1 MAQTLVTVADAPWL
15 TEAEASLPQGSLRR
29 IALFS
34 LLTILVGFGGL
45 TAWAA
50 LARIESAVPA
60 TGTIISG
67 GKRKTISLADGGI
80 LRTLMVQEGDKVAA
94 GQALLRLDDVQPRA
108 ALSQAHVLY
117 WSAVARAARLT
128 AEAADQRD
136 LPVSA
141 ALRAAADADPAVAAA
156 VAAEAYQFKSRWGA
170 LDANTR
176 VEERR
181 IAQQEA
187 QITAL
192 RAQIASAASRM
203 ALVREELRGVD
214 FLMARGLSTK
224 PRQLELRRAEV
235 EMRGAI
241 GQFAGQYNEALQVI
255 AQVRSGIINT
265 MEARRADISR
275 ERSETQAAQADAE
288 QRLTAARDLLQK
300 REILAPEPGTVTD
313 FRYFTPGSS
322 IMAGQPVMDL
332 VPDTQHLLVEGTVAP
347 FEVEHLAVGQR
358 VNVRLTAYKAHRV
371 PVITGRLTYVGAD
384 RQMDAN
390 NQPVFMVR
398 AEIDAGALR
407 DKPGVV
413 LLPGMPADILI
424 VNGARSVL
432 DFLISPITDSIGHA
446 MKEE

>member
-80 LRTLMVQEGDKVAA
+80 LKTLMVQEGDKVAA
-94 GQALLRLDDVQPRA
+94 GQVLLRLDDVQPRA
-108 ALSQAHVLY
+108 ALFQASVLY

-128 AEAADQRD
+128 AEAADRRE

-141 ALRAAADADPAVAAA
+141 ALRGAADADPAVAAA
-156 VAAEAYQFKSRWGA
+156 VAAEAYQFQSRWGA

-176 VEERR
+176 VEERK

-187 QITAL
+187 QIAAL
-192 RAQIASAASRM
+192 RAQIASAGLRLG
-203 ALVREELRGVD
+203 LVQEELRGVD
-214 FLMARGLSTK
+214 FLMSRGLATK
-224 PRQLELRRAEV
+224 PRQLELRRGEAEL
-235 EMRGAI
+235 RGNI

-332 VPDTQHLLVEGTVAP
+332 VPDTQRLLVEGTVAP

-371 PVITGRLTYVGAD
+371 PVITGHLTYVGAD

>member
-1 MAQTLVTVADAPWL
+1 MAQNLVTVADAPWL

-29 IALFS
+29 IAMLS
-34 LLTILVGFGGL
+34 ILTTLVGFGGL
-45 TAWAA
+45 TGWAA
-50 LARIESAVPA
+50 LARVESAVPA
-60 TGTIISG
+60 AGVIVSG

-80 LRTLMVQEGDKVAA
+80 LKTLMVQEGDKVAA
-94 GQALLRLDDVQPRA
+94 GQVLLRLDDVQPRA
-108 ALSQAHVLY
+108 ALFQASVLY
-117 WSAVARAARLT
+117 WSAVARAARLA

-141 ALRAAADADPAVAAA
+141 ALRGAADADPAVAAA
-156 VAAEAYQFKSRWGA
+156 VAAEAYQFQSRWGA

-176 VEERR
+176 VEERK

-203 ALVREELRGVD
+203 ALVQEELRGVD

-288 QRLTAARDLLQK
+288 QRVTAARDLLQK
-300 REILAPEPGTVTD
+300 REVMAPEAGTATD

-347 FEVEHLAVGQR
+347 YEVEHLAIGQR
-358 VNVRLTAYKAHRV
+358 VNVRLTAYKARRV
-371 PVITGRLTYVGAD
+371 PVITGHLTYVGAD

-390 NQPVFMVR
+390 NLPVFMVR

-432 DFLISPITDSIGHA
+432 DFFISPITDGISHA
-446 MKEE
+446 LKEE

>member
-1 MAQTLVTVADAPWL
+1 MAQNLVTVADAPWL
-15 TEAEASLPQGSLRR
+15 AEAEASLPQGSLRR
-29 IALFS
+29 IAVLS
-34 LLTILVGFGGL
+34 LLTLLVGFGGL
-45 TAWAA
+45 TAWAG
-50 LARIESAVPA
+50 LTRIESAVPA

-67 GKRKTISLADGGI
+67 GKRKTVTLADGGI
-80 LRTLMVQEGDKVAA
+80 LKRLMVQEGDKVAA
-94 GQALLRLDDVQPRA
+94 GQVLLQLDDVQPRA
-108 ALSQAHVLY
+108 ALFQASVLY
-117 WSAVARAARLT
+117 WAAVARAARLA
-128 AEAADQRD
+128 AEAADRRE

-141 ALRAAADADPAVAAA
+141 ALRGAADADPAIAAA
-156 VAAEAYQFKSRWGA
+156 VAAEAYQFQSRWGA

-176 VEERR
+176 VEERK

-187 QITAL
+187 QIAAL
-192 RAQIASAASRM
+192 RAQIASAGLRLG
-203 ALVREELRGVD
+203 LVQEELRGVD
-214 FLMARGLSTK
+214 FLMSRGLSTK
-224 PRQLELRRAEV
+224 PRQLELRRGEAEL
-235 EMRGAI
+235 RGNI
-241 GQFAGQYNEALQVI
+241 GQFAGQYAEAMEII
-255 AQVRSGIINT
+255 AQLRSGIVNT

-300 REILAPEPGTVTD
+300 REILSPEAGTVTD
-313 FRYFTPGSS
+313 FKYFTPGSS
-322 IMAGQPVMDL
+322 IVAGQPVMDL

-390 NQPVFMVR
+390 NMPVFMVR

-432 DFLISPITDSIGHA
+432 DFIVSPITDSISHA

>member
-1 MAQTLVTVADAPWL
+1 MAQDLATIADAPWL
-15 TEAEASLPQGSLRR
+15 AEAEASLPQGSLRR
-29 IALFS
+29 IAMFS
-34 LLTILVGFGGL
+34 LLTILLGFGGMI
-45 TAWAA
+45 AWAA
-50 LARIESAVPA
+50 LARVDSAVPA
-60 TGTIISG
+60 VGVIVSG
-67 GKRKTISLADGGI
+67 GKRKTISLVESGI
-80 LRTLMVQEGDKVAA
+80 LKTLMVREGDKVAA
-94 GQALLRLDDVQPRA
+94 GQALMQLDDVQPRA
-108 ALSQAHVLY
+108 AMAQASVQY
-117 WSAVARAARLT
+117 WSAVARAARLS
-128 AEAADQRD
+128 AEAADERT

-141 ALRAAADADPAVAAA
+141 ALQNAAKADPAVAAA
-156 VAAEAYQFKSRWGA
+156 VAAEAYQFQSRWGA

-176 VEERR
+176 VEERK

-192 RAQIASAASRM
+192 QAQIASASIRM
-203 ALVREELRGVD
+203 GLVKEELRGVD

-224 PRQLELRRAEV
+224 PRQLELQRADAEL
-235 EMRGAI
+235 RGAI
-241 GQFAGQYNEALQVI
+241 GQFAGQYNEARQVI
-255 AQVRSGIINT
+255 AQVQSGIVNT

-300 REILAPEPGTVTD
+300 REILAPEAGTVTD
-313 FRYFTPGSS
+313 FRYFTHGSS
-322 IMAGQPVMDL
+322 IVAGQPVMDL
-332 VPDTQHLLVEGTVAP
+332 VPDTQHMLVEGTVAP
-347 FEVEHLAVGQR
+347 YEVEHLAVGQH
-358 VNVRLTAYKAHRV
+358 VNVRLTAYKARRV

-390 NQPVFMVR
+390 NSPVFVVR

-432 DFLISPITDSIGHA
+432 DYIVSPITDGISHA
-446 MKEE
+446 LKEE

>member
-1 MAQTLVTVADAPWL
+1 MAQDLVTVADAPWL

-29 IALFS
+29 IAVFS

-60 TGTIISG
+60 SGTVIAS
-67 GKRKTISLADGGI
+67 GKRKTISLVDSGI
-80 LRTLMVQEGDKVAA
+80 LKALLVQEGDKVAA
-94 GQALLRLDDVQPRA
+94 GQVLLRLDDVQPRA
-108 ALSQAHVLY
+108 AMAQASVQY
-117 WSAVARAARLT
+117 WSAVARAARLS
-128 AEAADQRD
+128 AEAADGRT

-141 ALRAAADADPAVAAA
+141 ALQNAAKADPAVAAA
-156 VAAEAYQFKSRWGA
+156 VAAEAYQFQSRWGA

-176 VEERR
+176 VEERK

-192 RAQIASAASRM
+192 RAQIASASIRM
-203 ALVREELRGVD
+203 GLVKEELRGVD

-224 PRQLELRRAEV
+224 PRQLELQRAEA

-241 GQFAGQYNEALQVI
+241 GQFAGQYNEAKQVI
-255 AQVRSGIINT
+255 AQVQSGIVNT

-288 QRLTAARDLLQK
+288 QRLLAARDLLQK
-300 REILAPEPGTVTD
+300 REVLAPEAGTVTD

-322 IMAGQPVMDL
+322 IVAGQPVMDL
-332 VPDTQHLLVEGTVAP
+332 VPDTQHMLLEGTVAP
-347 FEVEHLAVGQR
+347 YEVEHLAVGQR
-358 VNVRLTAYKAHRV
+358 VNVRLTAYKARRV
-371 PVITGRLTYVGAD
+371 PVITGHLTYVGAD

-390 NQPVFMVR
+390 NSPMYVVR
-398 AEIDAGALR
+398 AEIDPGALR

-432 DFLISPITDSIGHA
+432 DFLVSPITDGISHA

>member
-1 MAQTLVTVADAPWL
+1 MAQNLATIANAPWL
-15 TEAEASLPQGSLRR
+15 VEAEASLPQGSLRR
-29 IALFS
+29 IAMFS
-34 LLTILVGFGGL
+34 LLTVLVGFGGL

-50 LARIESAVPA
+50 MARVESAVPA
-60 TGTIISG
+60 GGVIVSG
-67 GKRKTISLADGGI
+67 SKRKTISLVDSGI
-80 LRTLMVQEGDKVAA
+80 LKTLMVQEGDKVAA
-94 GQALLRLDDVQPRA
+94 GQVLLRLDDVQPRS
-108 ALSQAHVLY
+108 ALAQASVLY
-117 WSAVARAARLT
+117 WSAVARAARLA
-128 AEAADQRD
+128 AEAADQRT

-141 ALRAAADADPAVAAA
+141 ALQEAAKADPAVAAA
-156 VAAEAYQFKSRWGA
+156 VAAEAYQFQSRWGA

-176 VEERR
+176 VEERKV
-181 IAQQEA
+181 AQQEA

-192 RAQIASAASRM
+192 RAQIASAGLRM
-203 ALVREELRGVD
+203 GLVKEELRGVD

-224 PRQLELRRAEV
+224 PRQLELQRNEAEL
-235 EMRGAI
+235 RGAI
-241 GQFAGQYNEALQVI
+241 GQFGGQYNEALEVI
-255 AQVRSGIINT
+255 AQVRSGIVNT

-300 REILAPEPGTVTD
+300 REILAPEAGTVTD
-313 FRYFTPGSS
+313 FKYFTPGSS
-322 IMAGQPVMDL
+322 IVAGQPVMDL
-332 VPDTQHLLVEGTVAP
+332 VPDSQKLLVEGSVAP
-347 FEVEHLAVGQR
+347 HEVEHLAVGQR

-371 PVITGRLTYVGAD
+371 PVISGRLTYVGAD

-390 NQPVFMVR
+390 NTPVFMVR

-432 DFLISPITDSIGHA
+432 DFLISPITDSISHA